1 MFSIVNSKGIKLGIL
16 AFMLLCFL
24 IPLSFVESILYER
37 QQRSNEAILEISS
50 KWGEQKVIAG
60 PFLVIPY
67 QVQKKR
73 FIDDAGKKFVIDTID
88 KEALI
93 LPDELLINSNVIT
106 NIRSRGIYDAVL
118 YQADIDMSGKFP
130 DASKVLAIQNAYKVF
145 WDQAFLSIYTSD
157 NKGLLEELKISWNKQ
172 DLPFHP
178 GSGSQALQ
186 SGIHTIDKI
195 NVFRT
200 NNFELALKMN
210 GSQSLAFVP
219 IGKSTKT
226 QIMSNWADPS
236 FFGSDLPLERSI
248 SEQGFSATWNS
259 SYFSR
264 NYSQV
269 LLDSYEFTEK
279 NILNSNYGVN
289 FFIPLDHYRLI
300 ERSLKYAILILLSC
314 FTVFFLIETLNALK
328 LHPIQY
334 LLMGAAMVIFYV
346 LNLSLSEHIGFI
358 LAYMIS
364 SLAISSL
371 IGYYS
376 GFILKS
382 KAKGIQC
389 FFYFCILFGFL
400 YVILSAQ
407 DYALLLG
414 SIAIFALL
422 AFVMH
427 ATRKLD
433 WSKSE
438 IKQAID

>member
-16 AFMLLCFL
+16 AFMLMCFL

-37 QQRSNEAILEISS
+37 QERSNEAIQEISA
-50 KWGEQKVIAG
+50 KWGGEKVIAG
-60 PFLVIPY
+60 PFIVVPY
-67 QVQKKR
+67 QVQIQR
-73 FIDDAGKKFVIDTID
+73 AVDDAGKKFAIELVD

-93 LPDELLINSNVIT
+93 LPDELLIKTNVST
-106 NIRSRGIYDAVL
+106 NVRSRGIYDAVL
-118 YQADIDMSGKFP
+118 YQSEIQMTGKFP
-130 DASKVLAIQNAYKVF
+130 DSSKILSIQNAHKIF
-145 WDQAFLSIYTSD
+145 WDKAFLSIYTSD
-157 NKGLLEELKISWNKQ
+157 NKGLLEELKISWNKK
-172 DLPFHP
+172 DIAFHP
-178 GSGSQALQ
+178 GSGSTAFH
-186 SGIHTIDKI
+186 SGIHTNAEI
-195 NVFRT
+195 NVFQT
-200 NNFELALKMN
+200 NSFQLALKMN

-226 QIMSNWADPS
+226 QIFSNWADPS

-248 SEQGFSATWNS
+248 SEKGFSATWNS

-269 LLDSYEFTEK
+269 LVDGYEFVDK
-279 NILNSNYGVN
+279 NVLESKYGVN
-289 FFIPLDHYRLI
+289 FIIPLDHYRLI

-314 FTVFFLIETLNALK
+314 FTVFFLIETLNSLK

-334 LLMGAAMVIFYV
+334 LLMGAAMIIFYV
-346 LNLSLSEHIGFI
+346 LNLSLSEHIGFM
-358 LAYMIS
+358 LAYLIS

-376 GFILKS
+376 GFILSSKS
-382 KAKGIQC
+382 KGIQC
-389 FFYFCILFGFL
+389 AIYFCILFGFL
-400 YVILSAQ
+400 FVILSAH

-438 IKQAID
+438 VKQAID